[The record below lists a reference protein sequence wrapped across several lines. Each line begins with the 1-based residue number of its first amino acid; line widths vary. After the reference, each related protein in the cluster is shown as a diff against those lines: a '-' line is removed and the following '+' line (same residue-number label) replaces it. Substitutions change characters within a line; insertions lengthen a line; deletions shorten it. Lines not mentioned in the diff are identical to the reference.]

1 MDLDKR
7 FALLRLYNKI
17 GNYKLFL
24 FFYHLCF
31 CFLAYHLRV
40 VRGISDSHFYW
51 AQYTN
56 LTNHSWFDYA
66 DYGANF
72 ILFLNYPFLRFG
84 FPFWFGFFLY
94 GIVGYLGILQ
104 WMQFT
109 ERIIGGIYFKGYNF
123 LPFIFFLPNL
133 HYWTATLGKEP
144 IVFLSL
150 AILFNFV
157 VDFKGKKAP
166 IVLSFLFLLLIR
178 PHVALLFLISL
189 ILILLFQKSY
199 SLKRKI
205 IFSIVSLS
213 LFSVLLPMVF
223 RLVTVKYWDWNRI
236 LYSNHYSVLSFR
248 NSGSYVPML
257 EYPIWYKFFSFNFRP
272 LFFDSNSIWAFF
284 ASLENCIILLLHLIT
299 LVVILMYYKN
309 IIFPEWMKVVLLFSL
324 VFSLVYIQRYA
335 NLGIFMRTK
344 IMFQPFLIVG
354 FISIIQQCLKSRKLM
369 IIHE

>member
-1 MDLDKR
+1 MIVDR
-7 FALLRLYNKI
+7 HFSIVELYKKKGDYKI
-17 GNYKLFL
+17 IL

-51 AQYTN
+51 AQN
-56 LTNHSWFDYA
+56 IDIRNHCWLDFA

-84 FPFWFGFFLY
+84 FPFWFGFILY
-94 GIVGYLGILQ
+94 GIIGFLGILQ
-104 WMQFT
+104 WIKFT

-144 IVFLSL
+144 IVFL
-150 AILFNFV
+150 AIAMIFNFI
-157 VDFKGKKAP
+157 VDFKGKLFHVVIA
-166 IVLSFLFLLLIR
+166 FLFLLLIR
-178 PHVALLFLISL
+178 PHVALIFLFSL
-189 ILILLFQKSY
+189 LVILLFQKKY
-199 SLKRKI
+199 SVNRKLVFLI
-205 IFSIVSLS
+205 SFFTLLI
-213 LFSVLLPMVF
+213 VLLYMVF
-223 RLVTVKYWDWNRI
+223 QLTMIKYVSWNRI
-236 LYSNHYSVLSFR
+236 LYSNHFSVLSFR
-248 NSGSYVPML
+248 NSRSYVPML
-257 EYPIWYKFFSFNFRP
+257 DYSVWYKFFSFNFRP

-284 ASLENCIILLLHLIT
+284 ASLENCLILLLHLVT
-299 LVVILMYYKN
+299 LVVILLYYKN

-344 IMFQPFLIVG
+344 IMFQPFLLVG
-354 FISIIQQCLKSRKLM
+354 FIYIIQQCLKIRKSM